1 MADMAKDLELKLKIN
16 ADGSGADSAMERVI
30 DQLDDVAAGAK
41 KTTGK
46 IVAFEEIEAG
56 VVKLEARLVEA
67 TQARDEFLAGAKA
80 RKDAIIGAA
89 VDEAT
94 AKLDGLERALV
105 EAKRQRD
112 YFLTQAE
119 TGGENG
125 TKLFAKDI
133 DAAKK
138 SVLDL
143 AKAVSEQK
151 SKIAS
156 LPEALDAKAAK
167 DAAKGIADYEKAVK
181 AAATA
186 VQSETGKLQK
196 LEAQL
201 QAAGIDTKNLS
212 VEKQRLAD
220 KTLAAEKGV
229 IRLKGQLLEEQQAAR
244 GAAEQTRL
252 AGDAA
257 AKAAR
262 QSEASGS
269 GFGNLAT
276 GLKALAGAAVAREF
290 ITANASLESMEM
302 ALEAISGSSEE
313 AASEMAFVRSE
324 ANRLGIEIN
333 GAANSYVQFTA
344 ASKGTAL
351 EGAQTKEIWSA
362 IAERMSRL
370 GRSSEETSGALNAVS
385 QMMSK
390 GQVMAEELRG
400 QLGERLPGA
409 FQVAARAM
417 GVTTAELGKML
428 ESGQVVATDFLPK
441 FAAELRKTGG
451 DAGDINT
458 FNANLGRM
466 KNALKD
472 VATSIGDTG
481 IFDAITW
488 SMSKLAD
495 ATSYAT
501 LGFKILAA
509 RIKGDDS
516 GLEKLSEQARAVQN
530 RLFGV
535 GDATKKVAGD
545 VQAMG
550 AQVSA
555 TGTQIEQDVRNKI
568 AGALISLNKDIKTSA
583 DAFKNLGIDPDEIKT
598 GISAAERTII
608 ESFKRIA
615 ADPSINGQVLLG
627 SLVTAVD
634 KVGKEAIPELGFAF
648 KTAAKAGR
656 QSAEEMAT
664 GLEILKTKL
673 RDTGEVT
680 KTLEDAYKLLGI
692 TSQSELKKAAE
703 SAKDA
708 YDMIVK
714 SGAPLADQAAAWK
727 AYAEAAI
734 AANGGVASSIL
745 QAEAAQH
752 GLTIAIDESGKA
764 SIRTKDVLESM
775 ANAARRAAQEVAAAN
790 TAAMESAAIAASQAR
805 TSIGSTQD
813 SIDGFVEHL
822 HGMGTAVGS
831 WVNSIRADMF
841 AMSEAALES
850 FNSMRAGVEGGTVG
864 AYLEGLAK
872 NARTVT
878 ERFQQQAEVAEYW
891 RQRLADGADTARD
904 LETATTILGD
914 SLNLLGNQQLDP
926 LRAAIADAERRMLD
940 LRAAAQSTLDSIQD
954 EWDQLNNNLDEIE
967 RRRAEKREAEI
978 KAQLAAAQ
986 ASGDREAIA
995 DLERSLSLLN
1005 QISAVRIN
1013 DAKARE
1019 DAARTKS
1026 IPSPASAPATAG
1038 STHQVTVTLN
1048 GRSSTINTTTAG
1060 DATSLAALLKQLES
1074 DMARA

>member
-1 MADMAKDLELKLKIN
+1 
-16 ADGSGADSAMERVI
+16 
-30 DQLDDVAAGAK
+30 
-41 KTTGK
+41 
-46 IVAFEEIEAG
+46 
-56 VVKLEARLVEA
+56 
-67 TQARDEFLAGAKA
+67 
-80 RKDAIIGAA
+80 
-89 VDEAT
+89 
-94 AKLDGLERALV
+94 
-105 EAKRQRD
+105 
-112 YFLTQAE
+112 
-119 TGGENG
+119 
-125 TKLFAKDI
+125 
-133 DAAKK
+133 
-138 SVLDL
+138 
-143 AKAVSEQK
+143 
-151 SKIAS
+151 
-156 LPEALDAKAAK
+156 
-167 DAAKGIADYEKAVK
+167 
-181 AAATA
+181 
-186 VQSETGKLQK
+186 
-196 LEAQL
+196 
-201 QAAGIDTKNLS
+201 
-212 VEKQRLAD
+212 
-220 KTLAAEKGV
+220 
-229 IRLKGQLLEEQQAAR
+229 
-244 GAAEQTRL
+244 
-252 AGDAA
+252 
-257 AKAAR
+257 
-262 QSEASGS
+262 
-269 GFGNLAT
+269 
-276 GLKALAGAAVAREF
+276 
-290 ITANASLESMEM
+290 
-302 ALEAISGSSEE
+302 
-313 AASEMAFVRSE
+313 
-324 ANRLGIEIN
+324 
-333 GAANSYVQFTA
+333 
-344 ASKGTAL
+344 
-351 EGAQTKEIWSA
+351 
-362 IAERMSRL
+362 
-370 GRSSEETSGALNAVS
+370 
-385 QMMSK
+385 MSK

-764 SIRTKDVLESM
+764 SIRTKEALEGI
-775 ANAARRAAQEVAAAN
+775 ADAARRAAQEVTAAN
-790 TAAMESAAIAASQAR
+790 TVAMEAASIAASQAR
-805 TSIGSTQD
+805 STIGSMQG
-813 SIDGFVEHL
+813 SIDGF
-822 HGMGTAVGS
+822 
-831 WVNSIRADMF
+831 F
-841 AMSEAALES
+841 AH
-850 FNSMRAGVEGGTVG
+850 
-864 AYLEGLAK
+864 
-872 NARTVT
+872 
-878 ERFQQQAEVAEYW
+878 
-891 RQRLADGADTARD
+891 LADLNRQATEQANAYNQAFYEQNKDIWGRLTEIVNQEMGLQAGAVMVGWDAMKAYNSEMEQTAEMLRRQVD
-904 LETATTILGD
+904 GVQSYVDALSATETPSAKLID
-914 SLNLLGNQQLDP
+914 DARRASEQMYLLGEQDLSP
-926 LRAAIADAERRMLD
+926 LRNAIADAERRMLD
-940 LRAAAQSTLDSIQD
+940 LRDAAQSTLDSIQD

-967 RRRAEKREAEI
+967 QRKAAKRETELN
-978 KAQLAAAQ
+978 AQLAAAQ
-986 ASGDREAIA
+986 AAGDRDAIA
-995 DLERSLSLLN
+995 DLTKALALLK
-1005 QISAVRIN
+1005 QISAVSIANAAQREK
-1013 DAKARE
+1013 DAATKTSTTATPTTSSGGVSAGSAAKAGISVAPVRYG
-1019 DAARTKS
+1019 DTHIHIAGVLDVNDKATLDSLGHKLSPILKGIARL
-1026 IPSPASAPATAG
+1026 G
-1038 STHQVTVTLN
+1038 
-1048 GRSSTINTTTAG
+1048 G
-1060 DATSLAALLKQLES
+1060 
-1074 DMARA
+1074 